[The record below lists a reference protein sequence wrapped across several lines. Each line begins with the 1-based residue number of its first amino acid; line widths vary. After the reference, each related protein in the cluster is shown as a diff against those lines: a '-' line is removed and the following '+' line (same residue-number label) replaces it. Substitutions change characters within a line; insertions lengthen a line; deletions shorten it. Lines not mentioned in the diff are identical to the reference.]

1 MKAIIIAAGLGS
13 RLKPYTNEIPKPLV
27 KIGNKTI
34 LQSQL
39 HIFNSLGIKDTY
51 IIVGYKKEKFKYKK
65 INYIY
70 KVQFKKNNIL
80 ESLFCASSE
89 MNSECIISYS
99 DIIFKKNVVKKL
111 IKSKEDISILVDT
124 NWKKIYKG
132 RTLHPI
138 SQAENVSF
146 DKNFFAKKTGKQ
158 LSEKQSDGEFIG
170 MVKLNANGCKIFK
183 KYYQIAKKKYKSK
196 KFYNAKTF
204 KKAYLTDFFNFLIHH
219 KINIKCVNIKNN
231 WMEIDTTQ
239 DYKIAQN
246 FFKKK

>member
-34 LQSQL
+34 LQNNL
-39 HIFNSLGIKDTY
+39 YIFNYLGKKDRHV
-51 IIVGYKKEKFKYKK
+51 IVGYKKEKFKYKK

-70 KVQFKKNNIL
+70 NAQFEKNNIL
-80 ESLFCASSE
+80 ESLFCASSK

-99 DIIFKKNVVKKL
+99 DIIFKKSIVKKL

-124 NWKKIYKG
+124 NWKKTYKG

-146 DKNFFAKKTGKQ
+146 NKELFVKKAGKHFT
-158 LSEKQSDGEFIG
+158 EKQSNGEFIG
-170 MVKLNANGCKIFK
+170 MVKINTKGCKIFK
-183 KYYQIAKKKYKSK
+183 KYYKIAKKKYKSK

-204 KKAYLTDFFNFLIHH
+204 KKAYLTDFFNFLIDH

-231 WMEIDTTQ
+231 WMEIDTIQ
-239 DYKIAQN
+239 DYKKAQN
-246 FFKKK
+246 FFKKR